1 MKLPIL
7 LITFIRL
14 DTTLQVLKAIRE
26 YQPKKLYIS
35 SDYGREGRIV
45 QDKQISEKEWVDQ
58 IRTTLLE
65 QIDWE
70 CEIKTLFFSENQGCK
85 NGVSSAIS
93 WFFEHEEMGII
104 LEDDTLPNQSFFYF
118 CEEMLE
124 RYKNNQNIFMV
135 SGWSAL
141 DFDLEAKNSLKE
153 DYYFSK
159 YNHIWGWASWRRAW
173 SLYQKEFI
181 DFEKEFAQ
189 LEFDSAEE
197 KKTWYRTFKSYSK
210 GKINTWDYPWTYTIW
225 KYKGLSVYPKN
236 NMIKNIGFNH
246 SHATNTKQWSKYDCM
261 QTNRVNFPIK
271 HPNKIKRNILLD
283 KKNFLITTKQSPYW
297 LIVVNKLYRILF
309 KKNLT
314 AFKQY
319 MR

>member
-14 DTTLQVLKAIRE
+14 DTTLRVLKAIRE

-35 SDYGREGRIV
+35 SDYGREGKIV

-58 IRTTLLE
+58 IRITLLE

-70 CEIKTLFFSENQGCK
+70 CEIKTLFFSKNQGCK

-93 WFFEHEEMGII
+93 WFFKHEEMGII

-197 KKTWYRTFKSYSK
+197 KKTWYKIFKSYNK

-236 NMIKNIGFNH
+236 NMVKNIGLNRH
-246 SHATNTKQWSKYDCM
+246 DATHTTGESKFANMKQYEL
-261 QTNRVNFPIK
+261 K
-271 HPNKIKRNILLD
+271 HPLMYQKEIVRNKFLDIRNFNTTTRQ
-283 KKNFLITTKQSPYW
+283 KNIYLRIS
-297 LIVVNKLYRILF
+297 NKLLSLYKII
-309 KKNLT
+309 KNG
-314 AFKQY
+314 F
-319 MR
+319 

>member
-14 DTTLQVLKAIRE
+14 DTALQVLKAIRE

-45 QDKQISEKEWVDQ
+45 KDKQISEKEWVDQ
-58 IRTTLLE
+58 IRTTLLG

-85 NGVSSAIS
+85 NGVSSAIN

-210 GKINTWDYPWTYTIW
+210 GEINTWDYLWTYTIW

-236 NMIKNIGFNH
+236 NMIKNIGLNRDD
-246 SHATNTKQWSKYDCM
+246 ATHTTGESKFDNMKIYKI
-261 QTNRVNFPIK
+261 VSPIK
-271 HPNKIKRNILLD
+271 HKYTVERNLELDNKD
-283 KKNFLITTKQSPYW
+283 FLICFQREN
-297 LIVVNKLYRILF
+297 IF
-309 KKNLT
+309 KRLLK
-314 AFKQY
+314 KI
-319 MR
+319 MRLVIPK

>member
-93 WFFEHEEMGII
+93 WFFKHEEMGII

-210 GKINTWDYPWTYTIW
+210 GEINTWDYPWTYTIW

-236 NMIKNIGFNH
+236 NMIKNIGLNRDD
-246 SHATNTKQWSKYDCM
+246 ATHTTGESKFDNMKIYKIAS
-261 QTNRVNFPIK
+261 PIK
-271 HPNKIKRNILLD
+271 HKYTVERNLELDNKD
-283 KKNFLITTKQSPYW
+283 FLICFQREN
-297 LIVVNKLYRILF
+297 IF
-309 KKNLT
+309 KRLLK
-314 AFKQY
+314 KI
-319 MR
+319 MRLVIPK

>member
-35 SDYGREGRIV
+35 SDYGRERRIV
-45 QDKQISEKEWVDQ
+45 QDKQISEKEWVEQ
-58 IRTTLLE
+58 IRTTLLG

-70 CEIKTLFFSENQGCK
+70 CEVKTLFFSENQGCK

-93 WFFEHEEMGII
+93 WFFKHEEMGII

-141 DFDLEAKNSLKE
+141 DFDLEAKKTLKE

-189 LEFDSAEE
+189 LEFDSVEE
-197 KKTWYRTFKSYSK
+197 KKTWYRIFKSYSK

-236 NMIKNIGFNH
+236 NMIKNIGLNRDD
-246 SHATNTKQWSKYDCM
+246 ATHTTGESKFANMKQYEL
-261 QTNRVNFPIK
+261 K
-271 HPNKIKRNILLD
+271 HPLIHQKEIVRNKFLD
-283 KKNFLITTKQSPYW
+283 TQNFNITTRQKNIFLRISH
-297 LIVVNKLYRILF
+297 KLLYLYKIPRIGF
-309 KKNLT
+309 
-314 AFKQY
+314 
-319 MR
+319 